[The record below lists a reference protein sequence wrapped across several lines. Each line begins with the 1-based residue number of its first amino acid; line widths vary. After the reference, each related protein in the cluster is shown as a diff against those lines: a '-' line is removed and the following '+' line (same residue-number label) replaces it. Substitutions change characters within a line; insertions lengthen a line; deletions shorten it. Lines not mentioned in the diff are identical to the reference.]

1 MIDLEAARRP
11 PLLLEENRQMKKLM
25 SVMLGLSLI
34 TGAAAV
40 AFGQDTPQ
48 TNKKNTKKKKKK
60 KEDTVTNKRA

>member
-1 MIDLEAARRP
+1 MR
-11 PLLLEENRQMKKLM
+11 KLM

-40 AFGQDTPQ
+40 AFGQDTTQ

-60 KEDTVTNKRA
+60 KDTATNKRA